1 MKNNMDSNKKWL
13 VIAEKYFDATATE
26 EEERSLAL
34 FLTTEES
41 NSPEFDEIKAVM
53 GFLAVA
59 RKSEKKNIQ
68 QSYNRKS
75 SFAIRWSAVAATIA
89 IIAGIGITHNALDTE
104 KTESEDRY
112 IANING
118 KIYTDK
124 EFVLKHMHRTM
135 ASIGATTKK
144 NSIEE
149 QLGAMFSIADR

>member
-59 RKSEKKNIQ
+59 RKSEKKNRQ

-104 KTESEDRY
+104 KTEREDRY

-135 ASIGATTKK
+135 ASIGTTTKK

>member
-34 FLTTEES
+34 FLTTKES

-59 RKSEKKNIQ
+59 RKSEKKNRQ

-124 EFVLKHMHRTM
+124 EFVLNHMHRTM
-135 ASIGATTKK
+135 ASIGTTTKK